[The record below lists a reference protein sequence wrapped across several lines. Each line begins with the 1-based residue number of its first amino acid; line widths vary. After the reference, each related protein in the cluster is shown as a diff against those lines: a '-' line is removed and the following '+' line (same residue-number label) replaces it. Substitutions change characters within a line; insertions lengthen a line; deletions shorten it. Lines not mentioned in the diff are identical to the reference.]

1 MNSSA
6 YPAQE
11 ARARNLICLDRRR
24 SREDSTVHRLLL
36 VSKWRHC
43 RTRLPRLNYSFT
55 FNRIDAKSKL
65 YIISCNKLF
74 EAKTEDKNGHKT
86 HTDLSQRYKGACWN
100 VLTHTPVLFSVVHAS
115 MATAPCT
122 PNVFFFIYNLSK
134 SAPILKSDT
143 HNPTVCELLAM
154 SFKLASEQISELAFT
169 FP

>member
-1 MNSSA
+1 
-6 YPAQE
+6 
-11 ARARNLICLDRRR
+11 
-24 SREDSTVHRLLL
+24 VHCLLL
-36 VSKWRHC
+36 VSKWRRC
-43 RTRLPRLNYSFT
+43 RTRLPHLNYSFT
-55 FNRIDAKSKL
+55 FYRIDAKSKL
-65 YIISCNKLF
+65 YITSCNKLF

-86 HTDLSQRYKGACWN
+86 RADLSQRYKGACWS

-115 MATAPCT
+115 VVTAPCT
-122 PNVFFFIYNLSK
+122 LSVFFFIYSLSK